1 MDKEETKSRNISV
14 IFLLAGFGKRI
25 SEYTKDPKCLL
36 KINDKTL
43 IERNL
48 TYLKDLKIK
57 NITMVLGYKKELIKK
72 EIKSKKKYFN
82 INFVNNNNFKKFG
95 NSYSLFKGLKKT
107 KGNCLIFDGDVIY
120 SKKILRNFITKG
132 YNSSFLVGK
141 TSIKNIE
148 CAKVLVDK
156 KGYVRKTI
164 DKRLIKKSE
173 LKKHKFVGEAI
184 GVIKVTNNVKNKMIK
199 HMKDFFKYKKNL
211 SLNWEHF
218 MNEFLTNNHVRYNM
232 TLNSQWIEIDT
243 KEDYVRAISIFKKN
257 D

>member
-1 MDKEETKSRNISV
+1 
-14 IFLLAGFGKRI
+14 
-25 SEYTKDPKCLL
+25 
-36 KINDKTL
+36 
-43 IERNL
+43 
-48 TYLKDLKIK
+48 
-57 NITMVLGYKKELIKK
+57 MVLGYKKELIKK

-107 KGNCLIFDGDVIY
+107 RGNCLIFDGDVIY
-120 SKKILRNFITKG
+120 SKKILKNFITKG
-132 YNSSFLVGK
+132 YDSSFLVGK
-141 TSIKNIE
+141 TSIRNIE

-156 KGYVRKTI
+156 EGYVRKTI

-184 GVIKVTNNVKNKMIK
+184 GVIKVTNNVKNIMIK
-199 HMKDFFKYKKNL
+199 DMNNFFKVKKNL
-211 SLNWEHF
+211 PLNWEHF
-218 MNEFLTNNHVRYNM
+218 MNEFLTNNHIRYNK

-243 KEDYVRAISIFKKN
+243 KEDYVRAISLFKKN